1 MSLAW
6 SLDDLLTFGMIGGA
20 RVRFSRP
27 SQSNPW
33 YHLKQLVCRKPKQKA
48 LHLVTVTVE
57 PVLANVE
64 DAVLLVAESLGG
76 VLLAELLYYG
86 DGRLKHI
93 NAQINQNA
101 EEFCLQEA
109 GKLNYCFNESVKP
122 W

>member
-1 MSLAW
+1 MSWHNLAW

-33 YHLKQLVCRKPKQKA
+33 YHLKQTIHVGRKPTQKA
-48 LHLVTVTVE
+48 VHLVMVTVE

-64 DAVLLVAESLGG
+64 DAVLLVAESLRG

-86 DGRLKHI
+86 NGRLKHI
-93 NAQINQNA
+93 VAQIT
-101 EEFCLQEA
+101 
-109 GKLNYCFNESVKP
+109 VKGYY
-122 W
+122 